1 MPEPRLSNDGAV
13 EAMSGQDLNAKLGR
27 FSGVNC
33 PSFGGSVAYIS
44 YPHCAGDVDVG
55 PLGGSMIPTWLVV
68 DKVIQEMDSVRR
80 DGGGVTGDGD
90 VDQALSD
97 ADVSVR
103 ALTLASD
110 AETVHQA
117 WRAVARAE
125 AAVQNAIRVSS
136 PRRRA
141 R

>member
-1 MPEPRLSNDGAV
+1 
-13 EAMSGQDLNAKLGR
+13 
-27 FSGVNC
+27 
-33 PSFGGSVAYIS
+33 
-44 YPHCAGDVDVG
+44 
-55 PLGGSMIPTWLVV
+55 MIPTWMVV
-68 DKVIQEMDSVRR
+68 DKVVQEMDTVRR
-80 DGGGVTGDGD
+80 DGGRVAGDGN

-103 ALTLASD
+103 SLTLASD
-110 AETVHQA
+110 AEAVHQA

-125 AAVQNAIRVSS
+125 EAVANAIRVSS